1 MSFFLSSFLVLMAL
15 PVLASEWIVVP
26 AGQRQVHTYLA
37 RPQRGEGKV
46 AVVLIHEIFGLS
58 DWVISVADRLA
69 AAGYIALAPD
79 LLSGMGPEG
88 GRTPD
93 FADQSALTRAVSGL
107 PPAQVS
113 ADLWAVAAQAAAL
126 KGVSAMVV
134 AGFCW
139 GGSETFAFATEHP
152 GLAAAY
158 VFYGASPDSAAALA
172 RISCPVYGFYG
183 GNDGRIN
190 ATLPAT
196 TEKMQAAGKV
206 YEPVIYEKAGH
217 GFMRAGAESGASE
230 ANRLAHDQAW
240 ARWLDLLAQLASS
253 LPSSVEETSWGQ
265 LKSHGSF
272 PF

>member
-1 MSFFLSSFLVLMAL
+1 MPLCLSLLL
-15 PVLASEWIVVP
+15 LLAAVPARAAEWITLS
-26 AGQRQVHTYLA
+26 AGERQVHTYVA
-37 RPQRGEGKV
+37 RPQAGEAKV

-69 AAGYIALAPD
+69 AAGYIAVAPD

-93 FADQSALTRAVSGL
+93 FADQSAVTRAVSGL
-107 PPAQVS
+107 PPEQVS
-113 ADLWAVAAQAAAL
+113 ADLHAVAAYAAAL
-126 KGVSAMVV
+126 KGVGAVGV
-134 AGFCW
+134 GGFCW
-139 GGSETFAFATEHP
+139 GGSETFSFATELP
-152 GLAAAY
+152 SLAAAY
-158 VFYGASPDSAAALA
+158 VFYGSGPDSADALA

-206 YEPVIYEKAGH
+206 YEPVVYEGAGH
-217 GFMRAGAESGASE
+217 GFLRSGAASDASE

-240 ARWLDLLAQLASS
+240 SRWLDLLGQLAAG
-253 LPSSVEETSWGQ
+253 LPSAVEESTWGQ
-265 LKSHGSF
+265 AKSR
-272 PF
+272 

>member
-1 MSFFLSSFLVLMAL
+1 MILCLSLLL
-15 PVLASEWIVVP
+15 LLAAVPACSSEWVVIP
-26 AGQRQVHTYLA
+26 AGERQVHAYLA
-37 RPQRGEGKV
+37 RPQAGEGKV

-69 AAGYIALAPD
+69 AAGYLALAPD

-93 FADQSALTRAVSGL
+93 FADQSAITRAVSGL

-113 ADLWAVAAQAAAL
+113 ADLRAVAAHAAAL
-126 KGVSAMVV
+126 KGVGAVGV

-139 GGSETFAFATEHP
+139 GGSETFAFATEQP

-183 GNDGRIN
+183 GNDARVN
-190 ATLPAT
+190 ATVPAT
-196 TEKMQAAGKV
+196 AEKMQAAGKV
-206 YEPVIYEKAGH
+206 YEPMTYEGAGH
-217 GFMRAGAESGASE
+217 GFLRAGAASGASE

-240 ARWLDLLAQLASS
+240 IRWLDLLGQLAAG
-253 LPSSVEETSWGQ
+253 LPSAVEERSWGQ
-265 LKSHGSF
+265 AKSR
-272 PF
+272 

>member
-1 MSFFLSSFLVLMAL
+1 MSCCLSLLL
-15 PVLASEWIVVP
+15 LLAAVPAFSAEWIVIP
-26 AGQRQVHTYLA
+26 AGERQVQAYLA
-37 RPQRGEGKV
+37 RPQAGEGKV

-69 AAGYIALAPD
+69 AAGYTALAPD

-113 ADLWAVAAQAAAL
+113 ADLRAVAA
-126 KGVSAMVV
+126 
-134 AGFCW
+134 
-139 GGSETFAFATEHP
+139 
-152 GLAAAY
+152 Y
-158 VFYGASPDSAAALA
+158 AAALA

-206 YEPVIYEKAGH
+206 YEPVTYEKAGH
-217 GFMRAGAESGASE
+217 GFLRAGAESGATE

-240 ARWLDLLAQLASS
+240 TRWLDLLGRLTSS
-253 LPSSVEETSWGQ
+253 LPSAVEEASWGQ
-265 LKSHGSF
+265 TKSR
-272 PF
+272 

>member
-1 MSFFLSSFLVLMAL
+1 MSCCLSLLLLLAAVPAG
-15 PVLASEWIVVP
+15 ASEWVVIP
-26 AGQRQVHTYLA
+26 AGERQVHAYVA
-37 RPQRGEGKV
+37 RPQAGEGKV

-58 DWVISVADRLA
+58 DWVLSVADRLA
-69 AAGYIALAPD
+69 AAGYIVLAPD

-113 ADLWAVAAQAAAL
+113 ADLRAVTAHVAAL
-126 KGVSAMVV
+126 KGVSAVVV

-139 GGSETFAFATEHP
+139 GGSETFAFATEEP
-152 GLAAAY
+152 RLAAAY
-158 VFYGASPDSAAALA
+158 VFYGTSPDSAAALA

-217 GFMRAGAESGASE
+217 GFLRAGAESGTTE

-240 ARWLDLLAQLASS
+240 TRWLDLLGRLTSS
-253 LPSSVEETSWGQ
+253 LPSAVEEAGWGQ
-265 LKSHGSF
+265 AKSR
-272 PF
+272 

>member
-1 MSFFLSSFLVLMAL
+1 MRRPLSLLLLLAAL
-15 PVLASEWIVVP
+15 PALATEWVAVP
-26 AGQRQVHTYLA
+26 AGERQVHTYVA
-37 RPQRGEGKV
+37 RPQAGEAKV

-69 AAGYIALAPD
+69 AAGYIAVAPD

-93 FADQSALTRAVSGL
+93 FADRSAVTSAVSGL

-113 ADLWAVAAQAAAL
+113 ADLHAVSAHAAAF
-126 KGVSAMVV
+126 KGVGAVVV

-139 GGSETFAFATEHP
+139 GGSGTFSFATQLP
-152 GLAAAY
+152 SLAAAF
-158 VFYGASPDSAAALA
+158 VFYGAGPDSAAALA

-183 GNDGRIN
+183 GNDARIN
-190 ATLPAT
+190 ATVPAT

-206 YEPVIYEKAGH
+206 YEPVTYTGAGH
-217 GFMRAGAESGASE
+217 GFLRAGAESGASE

-240 ARWLDLLAQLASS
+240 TRWLDLLGQLAAG
-253 LPSSVEETSWGQ
+253 LPSAVEESTWGQ
-265 LKSHGSF
+265 AKSL
-272 PF
+272 